1 MTVEIELKLA
11 IPPATA
17 SQLRRHPLVK
27 SLSSAPPLRRRL
39 HNRYFDTA
47 DLDLTRQGYALRL
60 RRVDGRWLQTLK
72 GGGQMEGGLHR
83 REEWEVSVDGD
94 ALDLSRFRN
103 SAAQQVLAPLAGQ
116 LQLLFVTDFWRTT
129 WELTT
134 AAGDR
139 IELALDQGE
148 IRAGGKQVT
157 ISEVE
162 LELKAGNPLS
172 LYQVAVALQQDLP
185 LRPESANKAERGY
198 ALYLGLLPAPVK
210 AEPLALSPAMDAASA
225 LQAIAWNC
233 MAQLQRNECGL
244 LHLSDPE
251 YLHQMRVGLRRLRAA
266 LGLIQLAKTDIMDK
280 PILRE
285 LGWLAERLG
294 PARDWDVFVTQTL
307 PLLTQKHNFPSAA
320 LISHAAETTRKRR
333 LVSAR
338 RAVAS
343 ARYAGLLLRLSLWV
357 AQAKWRTGGMFD
369 KPAIDFARQTLQH
382 HQRQTRKRGKST
394 DKPEDLHALRIAVK
408 KLRYAVEFF
417 ASLFDAGASRGYGE
431 RLTELQDILG
441 RLNDLTVASRLLSE
455 LAGGAD
461 RQLQQAL
468 DSAQG
473 RLEKL
478 SKQDVKALRKAW
490 RKFSDGGLFWKKC

>member
-1 MTVEIELKLA
+1 MEIELKLA
-11 IPPATA
+11 ILPAAA

-39 HNRYFDTA
+39 HNRYYDSA
-47 DLDLTRQGYALRL
+47 DLDLTHQGYALRL

-103 SAAQQVLAPLAGQ
+103 RAAQQVLAPLAGQ

-139 IELALDQGE
+139 IELALDQGKV
-148 IRAGGKQVT
+148 RAGGKQVP

-162 LELKAGNPLS
+162 LELKSGNPLS
-172 LYQVAVALQQDLP
+172 LYELAVALQQDLP
-185 LRPESANKAERGY
+185 LHPESANKAERGY
-198 ALYLGLLPAPVK
+198 ALYLGLPPAPAK
-210 AEPLALSPAMDAASA
+210 AEPLALLPAMGAAVA
-225 LQAIAWNC
+225 LQAIVWNC
-233 MAQLQRNECGL
+233 MAQMQRNEYGL

-266 LGLIQLAKTDIMDK
+266 LGLIRLAQADIVDK

-307 PLLTQKHNFPSAA
+307 PLLTQKRDAPITHT
-320 LISHAAETTRKRR
+320 AEITRKRR

-343 ARYAGLLLRLSLWV
+343 VRYAGLLLRISLWV
-357 AQAKWRTGGMFD
+357 TEAKWRTGAVFN

-394 DKPEDLHALRIAVK
+394 DRPEDLHALRIAVK
-408 KLRYAVEFF
+408 KLRYATEFF
-417 ASLFDAGASRGYGE
+417 ESLFDDGASRGYGE
-431 RLTELQDILG
+431 RLTELQEVLG
-441 RLNDLTVASRLLSE
+441 RLNDLTVASRLLFE
-455 LAGGAD
+455 LAKGAD
-461 RQLQQAL
+461 LRLQQAL
-468 DSAQG
+468 ARVQG

-478 SKQDVKALRKAW
+478 SKQDVKSLRKAW
-490 RKFSDGGLFWKKC
+490 RKFSNEDLFWEKC